1 MGVIYLDHLS
11 GTPLHPKVKEAM
23 IQHINNVYGNPVSD
37 HRMGQAASQAL
48 EKAREQVAALINAG
62 DPTEII
68 FESGG
73 TESVN
78 HALKGVAIGLR
89 EKGRRIITTNIEHKS
104 VLNSLR
110 TLRLLDY
117 QVTSLDVDAHG
128 LVDPAA
134 VEKAITPD
142 TILISIMLANNE
154 IGTLEPIADI
164 ARIAKKNKVVFH
176 TDAVDAVGVI
186 PVDVQSLGVD
196 LLSLA
201 ANQFYGP
208 PGVGALYIKK
218 GTPVWPLLDGGMQE
232 NKKRAGTENLIGIVG
247 LGMAAELARQ
257 EMAERAPRLQALR
270 DRLQEG
276 LVARIPEIVING
288 HPTLRLPH
296 LLSVSFKYIEGESL
310 MLMLDDEGI
319 CVSTRSA
326 CASGSLRASHV
337 LISTGLDFA
346 TAQGTLLFSLG
357 RDNTETDVDKVIEVL
372 PGIVQTLRDMSPL
385 YKKEQAV

>member
-23 IQHINNVYGNPVSD
+23 IHHINKVYGNPVSD
-37 HRMGQAASQAL
+37 HQVGQAASQAL
-48 EKAREQVAALINAG
+48 EKAREQVAALINA
-62 DPTEII
+62 DPGEIV

-89 EKGRRIITTNIEHKS
+89 EKGRRIITTNIEHKAI
-104 VLNSLR
+104 LNSLR

-117 QVTSLDVDAHG
+117 QVTSLDVDQYG

-134 VEKAITPD
+134 LEKAITPD
-142 TILISIMLANNE
+142 TILISVMLANNE
-154 IGTLEPIADI
+154 IGTIEPIADI
-164 ARIAKKNKVVFH
+164 AKIAQKRKVFFH

-186 PVDVQSLGVD
+186 PVDVKQFGVN

-208 PGVGALYIKK
+208 PGVGALYVKK
-218 GTPVWPLLDGGMQE
+218 GSPVWPLTYGGMQD
-232 NKKRAGTENLIGIVG
+232 NKRRAGTENLIGIA
-247 LGMAAELARQ
+247 GMGVAAEMARL
-257 EMAERAPRLQALR
+257 EMPEQAPRLQALR

-276 LVARIPEIVING
+276 LVAKIPEIVING

-296 LLSVSFKYIEGESL
+296 LLSVSFKYVEGESL
-310 MLMLDDEGI
+310 MLMLDEEGI

-357 RDNTETDVDKVIEVL
+357 RGNTEADVDKVIDVL

-385 YKKEQAV
+385 YKKEVTA